1 MKDWKT
7 TTAGVLTIVVGLI
20 SFVMLPYLHGQ
31 APNITGFVATLGPG
45 LAGVLASDSQAA
57 K

>member
-7 TTAGVLTIVVGLI
+7 TTAGVLTFLVGLI
-20 SFVMLPYLHGQ
+20 TFVALPYLHGQ
-31 APNITGFVATLGPG
+31 PVNVNGFLAATGTGITGF
-45 LAGVLASDSQAA
+45 LASDSTTA